1 MTKIPKAPSLL
12 EEEFALAWRIYG
24 NGAEYE
30 REYMFAKSIGRR
42 WLFDFAFPDDIGGI
56 AVECDGGQ
64 HAYKGGRHN
73 TDKDR
78 DKLNHAACLGWRVL
92 RFSGTMLHDPERCVK
107 MVRWAL
113 GKLTE
118 VK

>member
-42 WLFDFAFPDDIGGI
+42 WRFDFAFLDDIGGI

-64 HAYKGGRHN
+64 HAYMGGRHN